1 MFAAVDSYVP
11 PGQIVVFFRPRA
23 LNLFTHRTAITAGSS
38 LPVPARA
45 G

>member
-1 MFAAVDSYVP
+1 MFAAVNSYVP

-23 LNLFTHRTAITAGSS
+23 LNLFTDRDGHHRRLLPPRPAG
-38 LPVPARA
+38 A